1 MYLVDLVWIYR
12 EPWVHMETRNAPAT
26 KAYTQSTQSCFLGWE
41 AIRRGDIRRTKQVVR
56 RKRTKQRTKKTD
68 KTMETQWTER
78 ETLLPLLLGIDID

>member
-1 MYLVDLVWIYR
+1 
-12 EPWVHMETRNAPAT
+12 MESRNVPTT
-26 KAYTQSTQSCFLGWE
+26 KAYTQLTQSCFLGRE

-78 ETLLPLLLGIDID
+78 ETLLPLLVGIDIDW